1 MPTVEDYFDDDTDIP
16 LPSSS
21 SSSNPRGRA
30 LPDTGLKGALLE
42 EITSDDDE
50 GGMDFSKLA
59 EQSRGVFGE
68 NAVAPPPGTGKGK
81 EVARGQ
87 QDELRPSAPGAG
99 GGAGGPKIDPN
110 TPMGGFMGDMM
121 KLQQV
126 EDDRMEKLR
135 KQFGNANVAS
145 DPSVYKGWNTV
156 YPLYFDAKVS
166 IAEGRRVPRTS
177 SVWWPQATQIAQAC
191 RVLGLPSVLEPDRCH
206 PADWENPGRVKVQI
220 MKEGRYLNPIVK
232 NRTQL
237 YKHISD
243 QIRQRNPSLTFDV
256 SAASKRSSKSKAA
269 KTSSASTSAA
279 ASGSKNK
286 SKNQKQASKSG
297 KATTAQGKK
306 GTTQPIKTS
315 IQIKLPTRPPPA
327 PQPIPALD
335 DRLPLHSPAVPA
347 GVAVAAMKRDIEAEK
362 EAKKKGA
369 SNPLL
374 GAGPGGSGEGG
385 EGKEKMPKMKRV
397 VVRGKR

>member
-21 SSSNPRGRA
+21 SKPRA

-42 EITSDDDE
+42 EITSDDE

-68 NAVAPPPGTGKGK
+68 NAVAPPPSSSTGKGK
-81 EVARGQ
+81 EVARGE
-87 QDELRPSAPGAG
+87 DELRPSASG
-99 GGAGGPKIDPN
+99 GGAPKIDPN

-121 KLQQV
+121 KLQQA

-243 QIRQRNPSLTFDV
+243 QIRQRNPSLTFDA
-256 SAASKRSSKSKAA
+256 SAASKRSSNSKSKAG
-269 KTSSASTSAA
+269 KTVGATSTASASTST
-279 ASGSKNK
+279 NK
-286 SKNQKQASKSG
+286 SKKNQNQKQKEKQESQSG
-297 KATTAQGKK
+297 KSLTKK
-306 GTTQPIKTS
+306 GSAQPTKTTV
-315 IQIKLPTRPPPA
+315 QIKLPTRPPPA

-369 SNPLL
+369 
-374 GAGPGGSGEGG
+374 GAGGSGEGG

>member
-1 MPTVEDYFDDDTDIP
+1 MPTVEDYFDDDTDLP

-21 SSSNPRGRA
+21 SRA

-42 EITSDDDE
+42 EITSDDE
-50 GGMDFSKLA
+50 GGLDFSKLA

-68 NAVAPPPGTGKGK
+68 NAVAPPPSSTSTGTGKGK
-81 EVARGQ
+81 EVARGGA
-87 QDELRPSAPGAG
+87 QDELRPSAPG
-99 GGAGGPKIDPN
+99 GGAPKMDPN

-121 KLQQV
+121 KLQQA
-126 EDDRMEKLR
+126 EDDRMERLR

-177 SVWWPQATQIAQAC
+177 SVWWPQATQIAHAC

-243 QIRQRNPSLTFDV
+243 QIRQRNPSLTYDA
-256 SAASKRSSKSKAA
+256 SAASKRSSKAKAG
-269 KTSSASTSAA
+269 KTTSASTSAV
-279 ASGSKNK
+279 ASGSRNK
-286 SKNQKQASKSG
+286 SKNQKQNQGSKSG
-297 KATTAQGKK
+297 KSLAVTKK
-306 GTTQPIKTS
+306 GSATQPSKMTT
-315 IQIKLPTRPPPA
+315 QIKLPSRPPLA

-369 SNPLL
+369 NNPLL
-374 GAGPGGSGEGG
+374 GAGPGGGSGEGG
-385 EGKEKMPKMKRV
+385 AEGKDKMPKMKRV

>member
-21 SSSNPRGRA
+21 KPRA

-42 EITSDDDE
+42 EISDDDDND
-50 GGMDFSKLA
+50 MDFSKLA

-68 NAVAPPPGTGKGK
+68 GAKAPPPGSGSGNGKGK
-81 EVARGQ
+81 LVQRDD
-87 QDELRPSAPGAG
+87 DELRPVQSAGPG
-99 GGAGGPKIDPN
+99 GGGPGVNPN

-121 KLQQV
+121 KLQAA
-126 EDDRMEKLR
+126 EDERLERLK
-135 KQFGNANVAS
+135 KQFGNAHVAS

-166 IAEGRRVPRTS
+166 INDGRRVPRKS

-220 MKEGRYLNPIVK
+220 MKEGKFVNPIIK

-237 YKHISD
+237 YKHLSD
-243 QIRQRNPSLTFDV
+243 QIRQRNPTIIFNPS
-256 SAASKRSSKSKAA
+256 SAPSKRSIKPSTSTTTAPSSSSKKGSGKGKSKSKSNSNSNS
-269 KTSSASTSAA
+269 KQMVKQST
-279 ASGSKNK
+279 KVVL
-286 SKNQKQASKSG
+286 
-297 KATTAQGKK
+297 
-306 GTTQPIKTS
+306 PPP
-315 IQIKLPTRPPPA
+315 KLPTRPPLA
-327 PQPIPALD
+327 PQPIPTLD
-335 DRLPLHSPAVPA
+335 DRLPLHSPVVPA
-347 GVAVAAMKRDIEAEK
+347 GVAVAAIKRDKESEK
-362 EAKKKGA
+362 EAKKQGLSIA
-369 SNPLL
+369 
-374 GAGPGGSGEGG
+374 GG
-385 EGKEKMPKMKRV
+385 EESTKDKAPKMKRV